1 MPFAS
6 GLMAKGLPGSLRRLD
21 AELLCHAQ
29 ESVQMRK
36 KTVAV
41 MVGNVG
47 IGGEH
52 PVRIQ
57 SMTNT
62 PTSDVAATVRQ
73 IVELH
78 EAGSEIVRFTVKDED
93 DAQAVPHI
101 KEKLLKKGCAVP
113 LVGDFHYNGHI
124 LLTKYPDCASSL
136 DKFRINPGNVGS
148 GERHD
153 RNFATFVEQALKYE
167 KPVRIGV
174 NAGSKDESIFERL
187 LQENAAKPS
196 SEQKTSQQLV
206 VEAMVVSALESV
218 KMAEQIGLPHNKMVL
233 SVKVSKV
240 PEMIAANR
248 QLSALTDLPLHLGVT
263 EAGMGIKGAVA
274 STAGLS
280 VLLAEGIGDTIRTSL
295 TPSPESSRTEEVLVC
310 QQVLQFLGLRH
321 LLPTVTSCPGCGRT
335 TSAVFQEIA
344 KEINEYLLRQTPV
357 WKKKGC
363 KGFEM
368 MTVAVMGCIVNGPGE
383 SKDANIGLCLP
394 GTGDDP
400 VSPVYV
406 DGERVA
412 TLSGSGRIAEFK
424 RMIEEYV
431 ESHYRI

>member
-1 MPFAS
+1 
-6 GLMAKGLPGSLRRLD
+6 
-21 AELLCHAQ
+21 
-29 ESVQMRK
+29 
-36 KTVAV
+36 

-47 IGGEH
+47 IGGIN

-62 PTSDVAATVRQ
+62 LTADIEETVAQV
-73 IVELH
+73 IELQ
-78 EAGSEIVRFTVKDED
+78 EAGSEIVRFTVKDES
-93 DAQAVPHI
+93 DAQAVPFI
-101 KEKLLKKGCAVP
+101 KDKLLERGCGVP
-113 LVGDFHYNGHI
+113 IVGDFHYNGHI
-124 LLTKYPDCASSL
+124 LLTKYPDCAQSL
-136 DKFRINPGNVGS
+136 DKFRINPGNVGF

-153 RNFATFVEQALKYE
+153 QNFATFIEQAVKYD

-174 NAGSKDESIFERL
+174 NAGSMDQNIFEKL
-187 LQENAAKPS
+187 IQENTAKPR
-196 SEQKTSQQLV
+196 SEQKTSEQLLV
-206 VEAMVVSALESV
+206 DAMVVSTLESV

-263 EAGMGIKGAVA
+263 EAGLGIKGAVA

-295 TPSPESSRTEEVLVC
+295 TPSPGSSRTEEVIVC

-321 LLPTVTSCPGCGRT
+321 SLPTVTSCPGCGRT
-335 TSAVFQEIA
+335 NSSVFQEIA
-344 KEINEYLLRQTPV
+344 KEITDYLQQRTPV
-357 WKKKGC
+357 WKKKGH

-383 SKDANIGLCLP
+383 SKDANIGLSLP
-394 GTGDDP
+394 GTGEDP

-406 DGERVA
+406 DGERVT

-431 ESHYRI
+431 ENNYRI

>member
-1 MPFAS
+1 
-6 GLMAKGLPGSLRRLD
+6 
-21 AELLCHAQ
+21 
-29 ESVQMRK
+29 MRK
-36 KTVAV
+36 KTVTV
-41 MVGNVG
+41 MVGKVG

-62 PTSDVAATVRQ
+62 LTADVEATAAQ
-73 IVELH
+73 IIELY
-78 EAGSEIVRFTVKDED
+78 EAGSEIVRFTVKDEA
-93 DAQAVPHI
+93 DAQAVPRI
-101 KEKLLKKGCAVP
+101 KERLLQQGCEVP
-113 LVGDFHYNGHI
+113 IVGDFHYNGHI
-124 LLTKYPDCASSL
+124 LLTKYPACAQAL

-148 GERHD
+148 GEHHD
-153 RNFATFVEQALKYE
+153 KNFTTFIEQAIKYE

-174 NAGSKDESIFERL
+174 NAGSKDQTIFERL
-187 LQENAAKPS
+187 VKENADKPS
-196 SEQKTSQQLV
+196 PEQKTSQQLLV
-206 VEAMVVSALESV
+206 DAMVESALESV
-218 KMAEQIGLPHNKMVL
+218 KMAERRGLPHNKMVL

-248 QLSALTDLPLHLGVT
+248 QLSAQTDLPLHLGVT

-274 STAGLS
+274 SATGLS

-295 TPSPESSRTEEVLVC
+295 TPSPGSSRTEEVIVC

-335 TSAVFQEIA
+335 NSSVFQEIA
-344 KEINEYLLRQTPV
+344 KEVTEYLLQQTPL
-357 WKKKGC
+357 WRKKGS

-383 SKDANIGLCLP
+383 SKDANIGLSLP
-394 GTGDDP
+394 GIGENP
-400 VSPVYV
+400 LSPVYV

-412 TLSGSGRIAEFK
+412 TLSGSNRIGEFK
-424 RMIEEYV
+424 KMIEEYV
-431 ESHYRI
+431 EEHYGKRKKGKTTGEESA

>member
-1 MPFAS
+1 MS
-6 GLMAKGLPGSLRRLD
+6 K
-21 AELLCHAQ
+21 H
-29 ESVQMRK
+29 
-36 KTVAV
+36 TVEV
-41 MVGNVG
+41 MVGKVG
-47 IGGEH
+47 IGGMN

-62 PTSDVAATVRQ
+62 LTADVEATVEQ
-73 IVELH
+73 IIELH
-78 EAGSEIVRFTVKDED
+78 EAGSEIVRLTVKDED

-101 KEKLLKKGCAVP
+101 RKKLIERGCDVP
-113 LVGDFHYNGHI
+113 IVGDFHYNGHL
-124 LLTKYPDCASSL
+124 LLTKYPDCAQSL
-136 DKFRINPGNVGS
+136 DKFRINPGNVGF
-148 GERHD
+148 GEHHD
-153 RNFATFVEQALKYE
+153 QNFATFIEQAIKYD

-187 LQENAAKPS
+187 LQENAAKPNY
-196 SEQKTSQQLV
+196 EQKTSQQLV
-206 VEAMVVSALESV
+206 VDAMVVSALESV
-218 KMAEQIGLPHNKMVL
+218 KMAERIGLPHNKIVL

-248 QLSALTDLPLHLGVT
+248 QLFALTDLPLHLGVT

-295 TPSPESSRTEEVLVC
+295 TPSPGSSRTEEVIVC

-335 TSAVFQEIA
+335 NSSVFQEIA
-344 KEINEYLLRQTPV
+344 KEITDYLLQQTPI
-357 WKKKGC
+357 WKKKGY
-363 KGFEM
+363 KGFEIM
-368 MTVAVMGCIVNGPGE
+368 VVAVMGCIVNGPGE

-394 GTGDDP
+394 GTGENS
-400 VSPVYV
+400 VSPVYA
-406 DGERVA
+406 DGKKIA
-412 TLSGSGRIAEFK
+412 MLSGSSRIIDFK

-431 ESHYRI
+431 ESHYRV

>member
-1 MPFAS
+1 MS
-6 GLMAKGLPGSLRRLD
+6 K
-21 AELLCHAQ
+21 H
-29 ESVQMRK
+29 
-36 KTVAV
+36 TVEV
-41 MVGNVG
+41 MVGKVG
-47 IGGEH
+47 IGGMN

-62 PTSDVAATVRQ
+62 LTADVEATVEQ
-73 IVELH
+73 IIELH

-101 KEKLLKKGCAVP
+101 RKKLIERGCDVP
-113 LVGDFHYNGHI
+113 IVGDFHYNGHL
-124 LLTKYPDCASSL
+124 LLTKYPDCAQSL
-136 DKFRINPGNVGS
+136 DKFRINPGSVGS
-148 GERHD
+148 GEHHD
-153 RNFATFVEQALKYE
+153 QNFATFIEQAIKYD

-187 LQENAAKPS
+187 LQENAAKQNY
-196 SEQKTSQQLV
+196 EQKTSQQLV
-206 VEAMVVSALESV
+206 VDAMVVSALESV
-218 KMAEQIGLPHNKMVL
+218 KMAERIGLPHNKIVL

-248 QLSALTDLPLHLGVT
+248 QLSMLTDLPLHLGVT

-295 TPSPESSRTEEVLVC
+295 TPSPGSSRTEEVIVC

-335 TSAVFQEIA
+335 NSSVFQEIA
-344 KEINEYLLRQTPV
+344 KEITDYLLQQTPI
-357 WKKKGC
+357 WKKKGY

-368 MTVAVMGCIVNGPGE
+368 MVVAVMGCIVNGPGE

-394 GTGDDP
+394 GTGENS
-400 VSPVYV
+400 VSPVYAN
-406 DGERVA
+406 GKKIA
-412 TLSGSGRIAEFK
+412 MLSGSSRIADFK

-431 ESHYRI
+431 ESHYRF

>member
-1 MPFAS
+1 MS
-6 GLMAKGLPGSLRRLD
+6 K
-21 AELLCHAQ
+21 H
-29 ESVQMRK
+29 
-36 KTVAV
+36 TVEV
-41 MVGNVG
+41 MVGKVG
-47 IGGEH
+47 IGGIN

-62 PTSDVAATVRQ
+62 LTADVEATVEQ
-73 IVELH
+73 IIELH

-101 KEKLLKKGCAVP
+101 RKRLVEKGCDVP
-113 LVGDFHYNGHI
+113 IVGDFHYNGHL
-124 LLTKYPDCASSL
+124 LLTKYPDCAQSL

-148 GERHD
+148 GEHHD
-153 RNFATFVEQALKYE
+153 QNFVTFIEQAIKYD
-167 KPVRIGV
+167 KPIRIGV

-206 VEAMVVSALESV
+206 VDTMVVSALESV
-218 KMAEQIGLPHNKMVL
+218 KMAERIGLPHNKIVL
-233 SVKVSKV
+233 SVKVSKA

-295 TPSPESSRTEEVLVC
+295 TPSPGSSRTEEVIIC
-310 QQVLQFLGLRH
+310 QQVLQFLGMRH
-321 LLPTVTSCPGCGRT
+321 SLPTVTSCPGCGRT
-335 TSAVFQEIA
+335 NSSVFQEIA
-344 KEINEYLLRQTPV
+344 KEITDYLLQQTPV
-357 WKKKGC
+357 WKKKGYR
-363 KGFEM
+363 GFEM
-368 MTVAVMGCIVNGPGE
+368 MVVAVMGCIVNGPGE

-394 GTGDDP
+394 GTGENS
-400 VSPVYV
+400 VSPVYA
-406 DGERVA
+406 DGKKIA
-412 TLSGSGRIAEFK
+412 MLSGSSRIADFK
-424 RMIEEYV
+424 QMIEEYV
-431 ESHYRI
+431 ESHYRV

>member
-1 MPFAS
+1 
-6 GLMAKGLPGSLRRLD
+6 
-21 AELLCHAQ
+21 
-29 ESVQMRK
+29 MRK
-36 KTVAV
+36 KTVEV

-47 IGGEH
+47 IGGIN

-62 PTSDVAATVRQ
+62 LTADIEETVAQV
-73 IVELH
+73 IELQ
-78 EAGSEIVRFTVKDED
+78 EAGSEIVRFTVKDES
-93 DAQAVPHI
+93 DAQAVPFI
-101 KEKLLKKGCAVP
+101 KDKLLERGCGVP
-113 LVGDFHYNGHI
+113 IVGDFHYNGHI
-124 LLTKYPDCASSL
+124 LLTKYPDCAQSL
-136 DKFRINPGNVGS
+136 DKFRINPGNVGF

-153 RNFATFVEQALKYE
+153 QNFATFIEQAVKYD

-174 NAGSKDESIFERL
+174 NAGSMDQNIFEKL
-187 LQENAAKPS
+187 IQENTAKPR
-196 SEQKTSQQLV
+196 SEQKTSEQLLV
-206 VEAMVVSALESV
+206 DAMVVSTLESV

-263 EAGMGIKGAVA
+263 EAGLGIKGAVA

-295 TPSPESSRTEEVLVC
+295 TPSPGSSRTEEVIVC

-321 LLPTVTSCPGCGRT
+321 SLPTVTSCPGCGRT
-335 TSAVFQEIA
+335 NSSVFQEIA
-344 KEINEYLLRQTPV
+344 KEITDYLQQRTPV
-357 WKKKGC
+357 WKKKGH

-383 SKDANIGLCLP
+383 SKDANIGLSLP
-394 GTGDDP
+394 GTGEDP

-406 DGERVA
+406 DGERVT

-431 ESHYRI
+431 ENNYRI